1 MLQPRPRSGSY
12 SASTDLPAVFKAPT
26 SKGSEGGRG
35 SWKKRRRAREGEA
48 KVKVKG
54 GKGGGGIC
62 GTNVQL
68 VATRLVELLLMGRS
82 LDNADG

>member
-1 MLQPRPRSGSY
+1 MLRPRRRSGSY
-12 SASTDLPAVFKAPT
+12 SASTDLPVVFKAPT

-35 SWKKRRRAREGEA
+35 PVRRRRTEKRGEGQEE
-48 KVKVKG
+48 
-54 GKGGGGIC
+54 GKGRMC
-62 GTNVQL
+62 GTNVRL